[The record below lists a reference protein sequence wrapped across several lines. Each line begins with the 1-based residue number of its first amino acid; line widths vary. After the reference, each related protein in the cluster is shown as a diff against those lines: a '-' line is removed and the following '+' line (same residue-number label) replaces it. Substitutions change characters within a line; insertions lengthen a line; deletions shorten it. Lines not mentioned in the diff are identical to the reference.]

1 MYRNLDLVQEAVK
14 RYGRCKDGVERI
26 YIQESHGQAVASFLR
41 IRDTKHAFEFE
52 EVNSW
57 RGLCVENL
65 FVLMIMTRCQNNICN
80 EIYFS
85 LEVHRSTDE
94 ILRNACE
101 QFARLSP

>member
-41 IRDTKHAFEFE
+41 IRDTKHAFEF
-52 EVNSW
+52 VARPLHGKFNDYP
-57 RGLCVENL
+57 RPVVKII
-65 FVLMIMTRCQNNICN
+65 FATR
-80 EIYFS
+80 YSS

-101 QFARLSP
+101 QCISRDSHRGKIPG